1 MVLLHAI
8 FLIDGIKECEA
19 IFVRLKQYIFF
30 FSTCTFAWAMA
41 LASGFLLLSI
51 TLPS

>member
-8 FLIDGIKECEA
+8 FLVDGIKECET
-19 IFVRLKQYIFF
+19 IFVRLKQYFF

>member
-30 FSTCTFAWAMA
+30 LA
-41 LASGFLLLSI
+41 LALLHGQWLW
-51 TLPS
+51 LLAFYYYL